1 PRQLDSS
8 VNRQLKLKADCHW
21 RVQPSIW
28 HALYT
33 TIRNQASHDPINL
46 GDGALILAVLATS
59 TR

>member
-1 PRQLDSS
+1 
-8 VNRQLKLKADCHW
+8 LKADCHW